1 MNGEDAGHGGVVW
14 CGANLGGLK
23 NSTTTFSQSPIQ
35 YSALPPPVVFVA
47 VVRLN
52 RFGVSVSSRS
62 PLKVNTKEKATAV
75 CLAMHI
81 AST

>member
-1 MNGEDAGHGGVVW
+1 MAQH
-14 CGANLGGLK
+14 ANPGGLK
-23 NSTTTFSQSPIQ
+23 NSSTFFSQSPQ
-35 YSALPPPVVFVA
+35 SNTVLPPPVVFVA

-75 CLAMHI
+75 CLAMYI